1 MPDLDGRIAAIEVAT
16 DFALSRVNTV
26 ERRVESVESRAEF
39 FESAA
44 QDWAQT
50 NVART
55 TDLHALK
62 YEILYEVKEK
72 LVDRI
77 VEVLAE
83 HFDFQRTPEDDA
95 ILEQKLRE
103 VLDF

>member
-1 MPDLDGRIAAIEVAT
+1 MLDGRITAVNAAT
-16 DFALSRVNTV
+16 DFALSRVNAV
-26 ERRVESVESRAEF
+26 ERRVDTLENTSY
-39 FESAA
+39 
-44 QDWAQT
+44 DWVHTA
-50 NVART
+50 VAT
-55 TDLHALK
+55 KDDIQILK
-62 YEILYEVKEK
+62 YEILHEIKEK

>member
-1 MPDLDGRIAAIEVAT
+1 MAEDTLTYLDGRITAINAAT

-26 ERRVESVESRAEF
+26 ESRVEF
-39 FESAA
+39 LESAT
-44 QDWAQT
+44 QDWVQT
-50 NVART
+50 NVARI

-62 YEILYEVKEK
+62 YEILHEVKEK

>member
-1 MPDLDGRIAAIEVAT
+1 MPDLDGRIAAINAAT
-16 DFALSRVNTV
+16 DFALSRVHN
-26 ERRVESVESRAEF
+26 VESRVEF
-39 FESAA
+39 LESAA

-50 NVART
+50 NVARI

-62 YEILYEVKEK
+62 YEILYEVKER

-83 HFDFQRTPEDDA
+83 HFDFKRTPEDDA

-103 VLDF
+103 ILDV